1 MNVPIR
7 KFLKKMSKTD
17 GGEHGDEKYMKGPWC
32 QKQDVLVVCY
42 CIVSKKTI
50 C

>member
-1 MNVPIR
+1 
-7 KFLKKMSKTD
+7 MSKTD
-17 GGEHGDEKYMKGPWC
+17 GGEHGDEKYMKGHAWKEWC

-42 CIVSKKTI
+42 CIVSEKTI